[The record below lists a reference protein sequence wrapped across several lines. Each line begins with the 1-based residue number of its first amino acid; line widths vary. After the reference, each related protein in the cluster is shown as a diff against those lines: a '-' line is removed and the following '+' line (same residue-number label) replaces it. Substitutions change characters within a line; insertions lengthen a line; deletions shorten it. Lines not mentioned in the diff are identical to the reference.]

1 MHIVGICKGRPLNE
15 CPKHIVYNNIGFGM
29 CFIEGESCI
38 KTRAYNFTDCKN
50 VVDIVISLAGED
62 YIIEEGFCEKNE
74 NCYTF
79 NDRCVYSCES
89 VKGNDTIFFL
99 FLDTRNGFEFFDSLN
114 IIKNKT
120 YFLIGLYLLICSLT
134 PLGMLI

>member
-50 VVDIVISLAGED
+50 AVDIVISLAGED

-79 NDRCVYSCES
+79 NDRWMC
-89 VKGNDTIFFL
+89 L
-99 FLDTRNGFEFFDSLN
+99 FMW
-114 IIKNKT
+114 K
-120 YFLIGLYLLICSLT
+120 C
-134 PLGMLI
+134 